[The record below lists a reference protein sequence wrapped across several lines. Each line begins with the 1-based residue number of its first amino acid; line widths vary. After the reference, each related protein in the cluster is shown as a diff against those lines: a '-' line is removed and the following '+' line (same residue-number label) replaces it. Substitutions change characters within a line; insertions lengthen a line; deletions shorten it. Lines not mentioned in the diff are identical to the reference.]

1 VANERLNLASKTRSR
16 KHGRNPGHRRSGS
29 AESVS
34 AIGPLSKFLEGMD
47 DVGDSRL
54 AAVAAEEVARGGFD
68 PAKLRHELVQ
78 KLKHVKFPSPEER
91 AIDRPTFYEY
101 LQNRHCIQRVLERS
115 TLREIWYCSLIPRI
129 LDRDRK
135 LERENL
141 SLIGYPVRFHRRLY
155 LEAEENGHE
164 IENLIERFGAT
175 AWMKKYRHH
184 FKLQFRDNV
193 TLFLLSDRYT
203 GNRRELVGSH
213 RKAQLI
219 VKVTVYWTLWARL
232 HGPHKIPNRF
242 LRQLSLLINAPL
254 SVTELNAN
262 EAEALRDA
270 IENHEQEWRKLL
282 KISQN
287 E

>member
-1 VANERLNLASKTRSR
+1 
-16 KHGRNPGHRRSGS
+16 
-29 AESVS
+29 VS
-34 AIGPLSKFLEGMD
+34 AVGPLSKFLEGMD
-47 DVGDSRL
+47 DVGDTRL

-68 PAKLRHELVQ
+68 PAKLRHELIQ
-78 KLKHVKFPSPEER
+78 KLKRVKFPSPEEK
-91 AIDRPTFYEY
+91 AIVRPTFYEY
-101 LQNRHCIQRVLERS
+101 LQNRHCIQRVLDRS

-129 LDRDRK
+129 IHRDRK
-135 LERENL
+135 LGRKNL

-155 LEAEENGHE
+155 REAEENGRE

-175 AWMKKYRHH
+175 GWMKKYRHH
-184 FKLQFRDNV
+184 FKRQFHDNV
-193 TLFLLSDRYT
+193 TLFLLSDRYP

-213 RKAQLI
+213 RKEQLI
-219 VKVTVYWTLWARL
+219 VKIAVYWTMWTRL
-232 HGPHKIPNRF
+232 HEPHKISNRF

-270 IENHEQEWRKLL
+270 IEYKEQEWRKLL

-287 E
+287 Q